1 MSLLVAWVDPDGR
14 PRARVLRGETFVG
27 RGPECGLALEDP
39 TVTNIHAVLDGTRQ
53 PPVVS
58 AVSPDAALFVNGGL
72 VKSASLADGDTL
84 RFGNVEARVLLA
96 ARYLALSTPRPA
108 PAAETRAVREVPET
122 AARVPGGESAPGFP
136 VVRVAVFTLLVFAAA
151 GGLFALRNVKW
162 RDRLDASY
170 IKSETDL
177 RDRLAKEIKDREKA
191 EADARASA
199 ARAARAAE
207 EAARPLSAT
216 TPALARAETLQS
228 PLRPGAPAPAAA
240 LPPAPG
246 EGFLD
251 RALNSVV
258 AITGETAQEGSL
270 GSGFFVT
277 EEGFVVT
284 NAHVVELRADY
295 RLHLRDGRVVPAEVH
310 QRDRTQDLA
319 VLRPKRPSSER
330 LPVLVFG
337 RARSLHIGDA
347 VFAAG
352 SPLAESL
359 SFTVTRGIVSADMR
373 SFGSV
378 RLLQHDCA
386 INPGNSGGPLLDAQ
400 GRVVGINT
408 LKVTGAAGLGF
419 AIPIEVAEELL
430 RVWKVRG

>member
-1 MSLLVAWVDPDGR
+1 MTLLVAWVDPDGR

-27 RGPECGLALEDP
+27 RGPECGVALDDP
-39 TVTNIHAVLDGTRQ
+39 TVSNIHAVLDGTRQ
-53 PPVVS
+53 PPLVS
-58 AVSPDAALFVNGGL
+58 VVSPDGALFVNGGL
-72 VKSASLADGDTL
+72 VKSASLTDGDTL

-96 ARYLALSTPRPA
+96 ARYATLSTPLPA
-108 PAAETRAVREVPET
+108 RHVETRAVRGVPET
-122 AARVPGGESAPGFP
+122 SSNGPAGASTPGFP
-136 VVRVAVFTLLVFAAA
+136 LARVAAFTVLAFGAA
-151 GGLFALRNVKW
+151 GAFFALRNVKW
-162 RDRLDASY
+162 QDRLDPSY
-170 IKSETDL
+170 ITSEKDL
-177 RDRLAKEIKDREKA
+177 RDRLEKEIADREKA
-191 EADARASA
+191 EAASRASA
-199 ARAARAAE
+199 ARAAEGEKRAL
-207 EAARPLSAT
+207 AATP
-216 TPALARAETLQS
+216 PALARAENLQS
-228 PLRPGAPAPAAA
+228 PLRPGSPAPSAAF
-240 LPPAPG
+240 PPAPG
-246 EGFLD
+246 PGFLD
-251 RALNSVV
+251 RALDSVV
-258 AITGETAQEGSL
+258 AITGETAAEGSL

-277 EEGFVVT
+277 EEGYVVT

-295 RLHLRDGRVVPAEVH
+295 RLHLRDGRVVPAEIH
-310 QRDRTQDLA
+310 QRDRSQDLA

-373 SFGSV
+373 AFGSV

>member
-1 MSLLVAWVDPDGR
+1 MTLLVAWVDPDGR

-27 RGPECGLALEDP
+27 RGPECGVALDDP

-96 ARYLALSTPRPA
+96 ARYATLSPPLPA
-108 PAAETRAVREVPET
+108 RTAETRAVREVPET
-122 AARVPGGESAPGFP
+122 AAKVPAGESAPGFP

-151 GGLFALRNVKW
+151 SGVFALRNVKW
-162 RDRLDASY
+162 RDRLDSSY

-191 EADARASA
+191 EAAARAT
-199 ARAARAAE
+199 AARAAE
-207 EAARPLSAT
+207 GEKRALAT
-216 TPALARAETLQS
+216 TPSALARAETLQS
-228 PLRPGAPAPAAA
+228 PLRPGATAPAAA
-240 LPPAPG
+240 PPSAPG

-277 EEGFVVT
+277 EEGYVVT

-310 QRDRTQDLA
+310 ERDRTQDLA

-408 LKVTGAAGLGF
+408 LKVTNAAGLGF

>member
-1 MSLLVAWVDPDGR
+1 MTLLVAWVDPAGR

-27 RGPECGLALEDP
+27 RGPECGLALDDP
-39 TVTNIHAVLDGTRQ
+39 SVTNIHAVLDGTRQ

-96 ARYLALSTPRPA
+96 ARYATLSPPLPA
-108 PAAETRAVREVPET
+108 RTAETRAVRAVREVPET
-122 AARVPGGESAPGFP
+122 AAKVPAGESAPGFP
-136 VVRVAVFTLLVFAAA
+136 VVRVAVFTLLAFAAA
-151 GGLFALRNVKW
+151 GGVFAFRNVKW
-162 RDRLDASY
+162 RDRLDSSY

-191 EADARASA
+191 EAAARASA
-199 ARAARAAE
+199 ARVAEGEKRALAA
-207 EAARPLSAT
+207 
-216 TPALARAETLQS
+216 TPSALARAETLQS
-228 PLRPGAPAPAAA
+228 ALRPGAPAPAAA
-240 LPPAPG
+240 PPPAPG

-284 NAHVVELRADY
+284 NAHVVELRAEY
-295 RLHLRDGRVVPAEVH
+295 RLHLRDGRVVAAEVH
-310 QRDRTQDLA
+310 QRDRMQDLA
-319 VLRPKRPSSER
+319 VLRPKRSSSER